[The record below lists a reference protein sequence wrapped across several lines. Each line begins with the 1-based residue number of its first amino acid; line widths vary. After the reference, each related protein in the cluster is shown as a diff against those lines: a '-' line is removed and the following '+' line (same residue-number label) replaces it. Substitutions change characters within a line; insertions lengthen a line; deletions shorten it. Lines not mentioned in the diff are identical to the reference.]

1 MPHDEPIRLD
11 TVRSTLDE
19 LGRHVA
25 AHPELQKPPARERLA
40 VFLEAGEPSPVG
52 RPPKDEDERKG
63 VQTAIRLTQAEVDE
77 IDRVATEMAEDSG
90 LEVSRAAAM
99 RAAITEGLKVIDERI
114 KRRRRKK

>member
-1 MPHDEPIRLD
+1 MPPEQPKLHVIRASMDQLG
-11 TVRSTLDE
+11 TLVRT
-19 LGRHVA
+19 
-25 AHPELQKPPARERLA
+25 HPELRTPASRERLA
-40 VFLEAGEPSPVG
+40 AYLEGGENAPVG
-52 RPPKDEDERKG
+52 RPPKDDDERKG
-63 VQTAIRLTQAEVDE
+63 VQTAIRLTQAEVGE